1 MSSEQSAW
9 YLVQCKPHQEK
20 RAQENLE
27 NQSINSFFPI
37 ISLKKI
43 VRGKRKQVEEAMF
56 PGYLFVEL
64 LETGEYWSKI
74 RSTRGVRDFVRF
86 GGVPAKVSQQLL
98 EQLKV
103 IDHDLVTI
111 AVDST
116 PKEGDRV
123 RVTTGPFKD
132 LEGIFKMPDGEQRSI
147 VLLNMLDKLTV
158 LEVSNDEFE
167 KI

>member
-1 MSSEQSAW
+1 MSSDQSAW
-9 YLVQCKPHQEK
+9 YLVQCKPRQES

-37 ISLKKI
+37 ISLEKI
-43 VRGKRKQVEEAMF
+43 VRGKRKQIEEAMF

-86 GGVPAKVSQQLL
+86 GGVPAKISQQLL

-103 IDHDLVTI
+103 IDHDFVTKV
-111 AVDST
+111 VDST

-123 RVTTGPFKD
+123 RVTAGPFKD

-147 VLLNMLDKLTV
+147 VLLNMLGKLTV